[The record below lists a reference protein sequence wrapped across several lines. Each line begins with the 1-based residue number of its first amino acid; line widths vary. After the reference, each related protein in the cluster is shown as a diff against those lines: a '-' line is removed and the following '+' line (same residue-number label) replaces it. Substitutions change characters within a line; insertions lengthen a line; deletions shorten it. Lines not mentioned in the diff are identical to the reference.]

1 VETGNPVNRDQLV
14 TVLKPIS
21 PAVSAIAESV
31 LRDANIPYVIG
42 GDQAFQN
49 LYSIGPT
56 EIQVHEADA
65 EAAKELLNSL

>member
-1 VETGNPVNRDQLV
+1 MDRTQLV
-14 TVLKPIS
+14 TVLKPNN

-31 LRDANIPYVIG
+31 LRDAKIPYVIG

-56 EIQVHEADA
+56 SIQVHEQDA

>member
-1 VETGNPVNRDQLV
+1 MNQNQLV
-14 TVLKPIS
+14 TVLKPNN
-21 PAVSAIAESV
+21 PAVSAVAESV

-49 LYSIGPT
+49 LYSVGPT

-65 EAAKELLNSL
+65 EAARELLNSL

>member
-1 VETGNPVNRDQLV
+1 VDQPQLV
-14 TVLKPIS
+14 TVLKPNN

-31 LRDANIPYVIG
+31 LRDAQIPYVIG

-56 EIQVHEADA
+56 EIKVHEQDA

>member
-1 VETGNPVNRDQLV
+1 MNRDQLV
-14 TVLKPIS
+14 TVLKPNS

-49 LYSIGPT
+49 LYSVGPT
-56 EIQVHEADA
+56 EIMVHEVDA

>member
-1 VETGNPVNRDQLV
+1 MNQDQLV
-14 TVLKPIS
+14 TVLKPNNA
-21 PAVSAIAESV
+21 AVSAIAESV
-31 LRDANIPYVIG
+31 LRDANIPFVIG

-56 EIQVHEADA
+56 EIKVHEVDA

>member
-1 VETGNPVNRDQLV
+1 MTENHLV
-14 TVLKPIS
+14 TVLRPNS

-49 LYSIGPT
+49 LYSVGPT

>member
-1 VETGNPVNRDQLV
+1 
-14 TVLKPIS
+14 
-21 PAVSAIAESV
+21 VSAIAESV

-56 EIQVHEADA
+56 ELKVHEQDA

>member
-1 VETGNPVNRDQLV
+1 MNQSQLV
-14 TVLKPIS
+14 TVLKPNS

-56 EIQVHEADA
+56 EIQVHEQDAD
-65 EAAKELLNSL
+65 AAKELLNSL

>member
-1 VETGNPVNRDQLV
+1 VNQNQLV
-14 TVLKPIS
+14 TVLKPNN
-21 PAVSAIAESV
+21 PAVSAVAESV

-49 LYSIGPT
+49 LYSVGPT

-65 EAAKELLNSL
+65 EAARELLNSL

>member
-1 VETGNPVNRDQLV
+1 VNQSQLV
-14 TVLKPIS
+14 TVLKPNS

-56 EIQVHEADA
+56 EIQVHEQDAD
-65 EAAKELLNSL
+65 AAKELLNSL